1 MDNEWQWEQEFIK
14 LQHENK
20 RLRNEFATYKVDQI
34 PESVRKDGK
43 IFTNQEL
50 KFIRENNLN
59 YGRVYALVHRRDSAK
74 DALIETLEGIL

>member
-1 MDNEWQWEQEFIK
+1 VDNEWQWEQEIRY
-14 LQHENK
+14 LQGGSDTGI
-20 RLRNEFATYKVDQI
+20 R
-34 PESVRKDGK
+34 K

-59 YGRVYALVHRRDSAK
+59 YGRVYALVHRRYSAK